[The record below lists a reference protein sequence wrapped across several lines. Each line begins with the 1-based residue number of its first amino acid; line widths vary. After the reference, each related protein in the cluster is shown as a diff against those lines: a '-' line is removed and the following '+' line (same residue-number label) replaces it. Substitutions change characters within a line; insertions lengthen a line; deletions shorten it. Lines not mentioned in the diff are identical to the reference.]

1 MIKILTSPLLIK
13 IKIHKNV
20 PHKSKYCFD
29 IQCSVPF
36 EQGAK
41 QAIFRWL
48 IPNFMVVIRTRIH
61 GKSSNCKTCSHNSC
75 QKGGGGCIQNPLIG
89 KFTLIKTWQRKV
101 LILPPSNAKLLKK
114 IDGTSTVGHMKS
126 IKDTQLWANF
136 SLISLIN
143 IDVKL
148 LTKVLANRL
157 NQISHHLVSWDQT
170 GFGPLQQATDI
181 ISPTLLLTNLAD
193 YRAIPLMLVS
203 SDI

>member
-1 MIKILTSPLLIK
+1 MSLINPNTASIYNAQCPLNRGLNRQYSGGSSLILWLSSEQEYTGNLPTVKPVLITA
-13 IKIHKNV
+13 
-20 PHKSKYCFD
+20 
-29 IQCSVPF
+29 
-36 EQGAK
+36 AK
-41 QAIFRWL
+41 R
-48 IPNFMVVIRTRIH
+48 
-61 GKSSNCKTCSHNSC
+61 
-75 QKGGGGCIQNPLIG
+75 GGGCIQNPLIG